1 MSRFGFA
8 MPRTRLRLGF
18 VGAVLLLGIFTP
30 VQAASNP
37 SGPGNLAQAE
47 QQLAQAQ
54 GQAASADT
62 ALAASLSTLGAAQAH
77 LGEIDAQVA
86 AINGKIATQNAAITQ
101 LQAQEVVDR
110 NLLRGY
116 VLQSYSQGQTGT
128 LDYLLSGSSFTD
140 LLDRQADIKA
150 FAAAGEQLANRVEA
164 EQAQAQQD
172 LTSLKNQRSQ
182 LAVVEAQAAASEQVV
197 AGQEAQVAAADSA
210 AHAGVQANANTV
222 DGILTAQEIAARPPA
237 PKGGDSGVVFPPVT
251 SPTFTID
258 TNLTLPSGLN
268 AGEINQFLSGT
279 ALAGLGGAFM
289 AAEQQYHVSAR
300 YFVAHAI
307 LELAWGSSQLA
318 QGKYNLFGYG
328 ADDANPY
335 GDAVTFSSFA
345 ACINFVAQQ
354 VSVNYLSPSGAFYH
368 GPTLRGMNIDYASDP
383 DWANKIAAIANDIP

>member
-47 QQLAQAQ
+47 QQLTQAQ
-54 GQAASADT
+54 GQAANADT

-77 LGEIDAQVA
+77 LGEIDGQVA

-101 LQAQEVVDR
+101 LQTQEGVDR

-172 LTSLKNQRSQ
+172 LASLKNQRSQ

-197 AGQEAQVAAADSA
+197 AGQEAQVAASDSA
-210 AHAGVQANANTV
+210 AHAGVQAGRNTV
-222 DGILTAQEIAARPPA
+222 DGILTAQEIAARPPV
-237 PKGGDSGVVFPPVT
+237 PKVGVVFPPVS

-258 TNLTLPSGLN
+258 TNLTLPSGLS

-279 ALAGLGGAFM
+279 DLAGLGGAFI

-300 YFVAHAI
+300 YFVAHAV
-307 LELAWGSSQLA
+307 LESAWGSSQLA
-318 QGKYNLFGYG
+318 QGKFNLFGYG

-335 GDAVTFSSFA
+335 GDAMTFSSFA

-383 DWANKIAAIANDIP
+383 DWDNKIAAIANDIP